1 MAEAIPS
8 YNGKITFVEGK
19 PVFEAT
25 TGLGSVTTGLLT
37 ISPQTALVG
46 LPKII
51 NEVRDMAIGNVIGI
65 HSATGKVGVGAAGY
79 NVSFG

>member
-1 MAEAIPS
+1 MAEAKPS
-8 YNGKITFVEGK
+8 YNGKITFVDGS

-37 ISPQTALVG
+37 LSPQTALVG

-51 NEVRDMAIGNVIGI
+51 NEVRDMAVGNAIGI
-65 HSATGKVGVGAAGY
+65 HSATGKVGLGVVGY
-79 NVSFG
+79 NVTFG